1 MRVQYYVFFVLLSAW
16 GCRTPFVPEARI
28 KDNIRVEQVSPDEKL
43 ESIIV
48 PYREKMQVSMNE
60 ELVRSA
66 VILEKKNPE
75 STLGNVVAD
84 AVMYV
89 SRNRIEQEKDAIF
102 PDVVLLNNGGLR
114 TELPAGV
121 ITVSHVYELM
131 PFENEVV
138 LLTLTPEKFRE
149 MVDFIA
155 QLGGAPV
162 AGLTMHIHQGRAE
175 HVQIQGKPYLF
186 DRNVVVATSDFLATG
201 GDGMNFFGNPVGYVE
216 TRIKVRDAIIIYFRK
231 VKSDGLEL
239 NPKIE
244 GRIAR

>member
-1 MRVQYYVFFVLLSAW
+1 
-16 GCRTPFVPEARI
+16 
-28 KDNIRVEQVSPDEKL
+28 
-43 ESIIV
+43 
-48 PYREKMQVSMNE
+48 MNE